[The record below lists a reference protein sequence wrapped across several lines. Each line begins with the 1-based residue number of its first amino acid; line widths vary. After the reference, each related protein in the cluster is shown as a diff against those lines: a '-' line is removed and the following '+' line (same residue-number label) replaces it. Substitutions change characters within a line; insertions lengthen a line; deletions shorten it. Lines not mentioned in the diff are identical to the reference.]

1 MCRGSCT
8 KNVPLGGVAD
18 ALLWAYYYHMVDS
31 LRKARPLYD
40 EDNES
45 KRLDGGT
52 GGEPN
57 EPGEELI
64 IVDEKDRLVGF
75 ETKLAAHQKGGK
87 LHRAFSIFVFDGVG
101 RMLLQRRAEGKYHF
115 GGLWSNAC
123 CSHPRKGEKLE
134 DAAHRRLREEFG
146 FDTELE
152 EVFSFVYRASDFRS
166 GLTEHEFD
174 HVFCGEFNGDP
185 HPNVDEIA
193 DWKWVGLADLEADLQ
208 SNPDD
213 YTSWFR
219 VVVH

>member
-1 MCRGSCT
+1 MMLYSGQ
-8 KNVPLGGVAD
+8 
-18 ALLWAYYYHMVDS
+18 YYYRMADFS
-31 LRKARPLYD
+31 RKAQPLD
-40 EDNES
+40 SETNES
-45 KRLDGGT
+45 KRLDSGT

-64 IVDEKDRLVGF
+64 LVDEKDRLVGF
-75 ETKLAAHQKGGK
+75 ETKLAAHQNGGK
-87 LHRAFSIFVFDGVG
+87 LHRAFSIFVFDGAG

-134 DAAHRRLREEFG
+134 DAVHRRLQEEFG

-152 EVFSFVYRASDFRS
+152 DVFSFVYRASDSRS

-174 HVFCGEFNGDP
+174 HVFCGKFNGDP
-185 HPNVDEIA
+185 HPNADEIA

-213 YTSWFR
+213 YTPWFR
-219 VVVH
+219 VVVHRVTEGLSP